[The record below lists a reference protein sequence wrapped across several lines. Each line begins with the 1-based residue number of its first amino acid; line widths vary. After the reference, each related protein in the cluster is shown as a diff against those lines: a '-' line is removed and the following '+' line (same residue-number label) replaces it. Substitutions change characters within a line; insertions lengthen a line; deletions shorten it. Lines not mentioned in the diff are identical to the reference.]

1 MLRHYWLVIWDAK
14 LDNFINKQD
23 RFDTFFK
30 DYTKTSY
37 EIGSF
42 KFIVLV
48 KRKKERK
55 KERKNNWKK
64 LSYCVKVFDRPDN
77 NICSLKNRF
86 FYVSIDRKFIKT
98 NTFPLF
104 TKHRVAG
111 QPPNIPLM

>member
-1 MLRHYWLVIWDAK
+1 MVIWDAK

-48 KRKKERK
+48 KKKERK
-55 KERKNNWKK
+55 KERITEKNY
-64 LSYCVKVFDRPDN
+64 LT
-77 NICSLKNRF
+77 
-86 FYVSIDRKFIKT
+86 VSKFLTDLIII
-98 NTFPLF
+98 F
-104 TKHRVAG
+104 AA
-111 QPPNIPLM
+111 